1 MKMTGLKEKQRIAA
15 SQHFYAA
22 SVSMWAT
29 TTPDRDLAALLRM
42 MEKDGYGFNLFL
54 VPLPYD
60 ADYNISFYQPQVK
73 GAQWLGFF
81 DVKGESK

>member
-15 SQHFYAA
+15 NQHFYAA
-22 SVSMWAT
+22 SVAMWAT

-60 ADYNISFYQPQVK
+60 ADYQIAMFQPQVE

-81 DVKGESK
+81 EGESK